1 MTAGQ
6 LFSGVGSSTFNTD
19 IAAQRSMLLIFR
31 HADAKNTPT
40 LRTEEPCAPKV
51 RQTFFFFTDQTAIFL
66 LMFQKKNGGLEA
78 ASLRAHP
85 QQACPPYSLVIPSS
99 ARIASSRARICAFW
113 GPSSRW
119 S

>member
-66 LMFQKKNGGLEA
+66 LMSQKKNGGLKA
-78 ASLRAHP
+78 AFLRTRHRADDIR
-85 QQACPPYSLVIPSS
+85 PYRVIRQVYDSS
-99 ARIASSRARICAFW
+99 AW
-113 GPSSRW
+113 PV
-119 S
+119 